1 MANHHRDLGK
11 EQFWREALTRWQR
24 SGRSVRDFCFGE
36 SLSQSSFYQWRREL
50 ERRKG
55 ERRVPKFVPVR
66 VVGEDH
72 RVGHEPAL
80 EIVFPEGHRIRVG
93 IDCPVQTLAAV
104 LDVLE
109 ARRC

>member
-1 MANHHRDLGK
+1 MANYHRDLGK

-24 SGRSVRDFCFGE
+24 SGLSVRAFCSRE
-36 SLSQSSFYQWRREL
+36 SLSQASFYQWRREL

-55 ERRVPKFVPVR
+55 ERRGPNFVPVR
-66 VVGEDH
+66 VVAEDH
-72 RVGHEPAL
+72 STESAL
-80 EIVFPEGHRIRVG
+80 EIVFTEGYRIRVG
-93 IDCPVQTLAAV
+93 VDCPAQTLAAV

>member
-24 SGRSVRDFCFGE
+24 SGLSVRNFCLDE
-36 SLSQSSFYQWRREL
+36 SLSQASFYQWRREL

-55 ERRVPKFVPVR
+55 ERRGPNFVPVR
-66 VVGEDH
+66 VVAEDH
-72 RVGHEPAL
+72 GTKEPAL
-80 EIVFPEGHRIRVG
+80 EIVFAEEYRIRVG
-93 IDCPVQTLAAV
+93 VDCPAQTLAAV